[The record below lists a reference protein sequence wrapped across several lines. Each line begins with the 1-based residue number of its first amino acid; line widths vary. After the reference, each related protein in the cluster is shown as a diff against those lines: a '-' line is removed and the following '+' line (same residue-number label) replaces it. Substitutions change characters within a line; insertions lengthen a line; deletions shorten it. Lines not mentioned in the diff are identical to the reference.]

1 MPIRSNDHAQAT
13 EDQGFKLLYNPP
25 GVGTCQFA
33 ALLHQ
38 AKRMGILRSPETM
51 SKEIVEHLKSN
62 PFEYNGFPL
71 LEHLANNEVA
81 C

>member
-1 MPIRSNDHAQAT
+1 MPIRRDDHAKAI

-25 GVGTCQFA
+25 EGGNCQFA

-38 AKRMGILRSPETM
+38 AKRMGILRSPEIM
-51 SKEIVEHLKSN
+51 RKEIIEYLKIN
-62 PFEYNGFPL
+62 PSIAMASLF
-71 LEHLANNEVA
+71 LEHLANDKVA

>member
-1 MPIRSNDHAQAT
+1 MPIRSNDHAQAI

-25 GVGTCQFA
+25 GGGNCQFA

-38 AKRMGILRSPETM
+38 AKRMGILRSPETI
-51 SKEIVEHLKSN
+51 SEEIVEHLKSN